1 MTLLS
6 CPIEGFPSNDTD
18 AHILTSSYTHHLI
31 MVEGFMNTDRIGEL
45 VGSFG
50 SLEIM
55 DSLLA
60 GEKS

>member
-1 MTLLS
+1 MLS
-6 CPIEGFPSNDTD
+6 CPIEGFPADGKDT
-18 AHILTSSYTHHLI
+18 HILTSSDTHYLI
-31 MVEGFMNTDRIGEL
+31 MVEGFMNTDRIGEV

-55 DSLLA
+55 DSLLV